1 MLRLLFLF
9 LICLLLHQRG
19 DAQDTLVAP
28 PELPLPYFPLDSQ
41 VDTNYFPPIVVS
53 VSRLA
58 TNWKASANAVTF
70 YQAPTFQTLQQ
81 QVSLDEYL
89 HQVPGLFSLNNYN
102 RAQDLRIAIRGFGS
116 RAAFGIR
123 GIQLLIDGIPE
134 TTPDGQAQI
143 DNLNL
148 GIVSRIEVLR
158 GPAAILHGNA
168 SGGVI
173 QIQTLHG
180 TQKNFV
186 ELGLGYGAFDW
197 QQVQLLTGLR
207 NARTELVWQGNYQ
220 ASGGYRDYSDFS
232 ESNTNLRLR
241 HRLSARSRLDLQ
253 VNYTNN
259 PRARDPGSLTLED
272 QQLDRRAARPNNVL
286 FRTGESI
293 EHYKIGLSFRH
304 LDRADGVWRSYAF
317 YAGRHFEGALPF
329 AFGGQVQL
337 RRQYWGQGG
346 NYSGAW
352 QRGRIT
358 HRLQIGYDLAYQGD
372 DRQRFFNLRGQRGDL
387 TLDQLESFIRV
398 AGFALYQ
405 FRYRGLRLSAGWRY
419 DWNQLGVADRLG
431 GGLADDQRQLNSWN
445 PSVGLNYQL
454 HSHYSVFANF
464 RTGFETPTLSE
475 LSANPNGEN
484 GFNPDLEAQRS
495 QNFELGLRYFT
506 DGKWLAALNYYYI
519 RSQRELVPF
528 ELAAFPDR
536 SFFRNAG
543 RSQRQGVELELQYRS
558 RIWKMSLAYT
568 FSDLRYRD
576 YRLPDGDFSGNQLP
590 GIPRHLLAWQGQLLA
605 RKGLRVQLRARYVG
619 ELYTND
625 ANAVED
631 LDYLL
636 ANIQIGYH
644 RKWKQ
649 YNFKP
654 FLGVNNLLNVKYND
668 NIRINAFGQRYYE
681 SGPPLHLYG
690 GLRVRWTQD

>member
-9 LICLLLHQRG
+9 LICLPFHQRG

-70 YQAPTFQTLQQ
+70 YQDPTFQTLQQ

-180 TQKNFV
+180 IQKNFV
-186 ELGLGYGAFDW
+186 ELGMGYGAFDW

-220 ASGGYRDYSDFS
+220 ASRGYRDYSDFS
-232 ESNTNLRLR
+232 ERNTNLRLR

-272 QQLDRRAARPNNVL
+272 QQLDRRAARPKNEKV
-286 FRTGESI
+286 
-293 EHYKIGLSFRH
+293 
-304 LDRADGVWRSYAF
+304 
-317 YAGRHFEGALPF
+317 
-329 AFGGQVQL
+329 GG
-337 RRQYWGQGG
+337 
-346 NYSGAW
+346 
-352 QRGRIT
+352 
-358 HRLQIGYDLAYQGD
+358 
-372 DRQRFFNLRGQRGDL
+372 
-387 TLDQLESFIRV
+387 
-398 AGFALYQ
+398 
-405 FRYRGLRLSAGWRY
+405 
-419 DWNQLGVADRLG
+419 
-431 GGLADDQRQLNSWN
+431 
-445 PSVGLNYQL
+445 
-454 HSHYSVFANF
+454 
-464 RTGFETPTLSE
+464 
-475 LSANPNGEN
+475 
-484 GFNPDLEAQRS
+484 
-495 QNFELGLRYFT
+495 
-506 DGKWLAALNYYYI
+506 
-519 RSQRELVPF
+519 
-528 ELAAFPDR
+528 
-536 SFFRNAG
+536 
-543 RSQRQGVELELQYRS
+543 
-558 RIWKMSLAYT
+558 
-568 FSDLRYRD
+568 
-576 YRLPDGDFSGNQLP
+576 
-590 GIPRHLLAWQGQLLA
+590 
-605 RKGLRVQLRARYVG
+605 
-619 ELYTND
+619 
-625 ANAVED
+625 
-631 LDYLL
+631 
-636 ANIQIGYH
+636 
-644 RKWKQ
+644 
-649 YNFKP
+649 
-654 FLGVNNLLNVKYND
+654 
-668 NIRINAFGQRYYE
+668 
-681 SGPPLHLYG
+681 
-690 GLRVRWTQD
+690 